1 MFKARKNSQLGYTL
15 IEISIGLAVVSLVTA
30 SVIMGVEKLLRGY
43 SVNKT
48 ITQVAAAAEKIK
60 LTIKRDPDALYAT
73 MQNFTATNNNA
84 FDTSVVLSAGTSTAT
99 VYNALGY
106 QMSLMTTN
114 NKGWSAYATGA
125 VGYLENNQQF
135 VINFGVV
142 EPDTC
147 FDLAAGIEGITEALY
162 YVRYDGQISNLKKP
176 TTSFDV
182 SLARDECKLK
192 DGNLLAQFRK

>member
-1 MFKARKNSQLGYTL
+1 MFKAQKNSQLGYTL

-99 VYNALGY
+99 VYNALGSTFGLY
-106 QMSLMTTN
+106 TKN
-114 NKGWSAYATGA
+114 NRPWDYGTGA
-125 VGYLENNQQF
+125 IGYLENNQQF
-135 VINFGVV
+135 MINFSV
-142 EPDTC
+142 EPSTC
-147 FDLAAGIEGITEALY
+147 FDLASGLEGIAEAVY
-162 YVRYDGQISNLKKP
+162 IAKFDGQFANLKQP
-176 TTSFDV
+176 TTSFDI
-182 SLARDECKLK
+182 SLARETCKLT
-192 DGNLLAQFRK
+192 GGSLLVQFRM

>member
-1 MFKARKNSQLGYTL
+1 MFKAQKNSQLGYTL

-60 LTIKRDPDALYAT
+60 LTIKRDPNALYAT

-99 VYNALGY
+99 VYNALGSTFGLY
-106 QMSLMTTN
+106 TKN
-114 NKGWSAYATGA
+114 NRPWDYATGA
-125 VGYLENNQQF
+125 IGYLENNQQF
-135 VINFGVV
+135 VINFGIV

-162 YVRYDGQISNLKKP
+162 YVRFDGQISNLKKP

>member
-1 MFKARKNSQLGYTL
+1 MFKAQKNSQLGYTL

-60 LTIKRDPDALYAT
+60 LTIKRDPNALYAT

-106 QMSLMTTN
+106 QMGLYTTN
-114 NKGWSAYATGA
+114 NRPWNYDTGA
-125 VGYLENNQQF
+125 IGYLENNQQF
-135 VINFGVV
+135 VIGLGAA
-142 EPDTC
+142 ESSTC
-147 FDLAAGIEGITEALY
+147 FDLASGLEGIAEAVY
-162 YVRYDGQISNLKKP
+162 YVTSLGQFVNLKKP

-182 SLARDECKLK
+182 SLARDNCKITA
-192 DGNLLAQFRK
+192 GNLLVQFRK